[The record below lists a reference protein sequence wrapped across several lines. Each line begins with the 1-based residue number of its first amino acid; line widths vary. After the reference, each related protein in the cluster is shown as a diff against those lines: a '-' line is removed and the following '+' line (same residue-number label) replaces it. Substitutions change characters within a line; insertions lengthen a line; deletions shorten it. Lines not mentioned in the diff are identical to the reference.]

1 MYVLKYGFMLK
12 PTFVYV
18 FVKVKHDSEIK
29 TLNFGTLLNLL
40 SFFLF
45 PLCSDVPVLFLSQ
58 ENDEVND
65 SSKETQGQM

>member
-1 MYVLKYGFMLK
+1 MYVLGYGFMLK
-12 PTFVYV
+12 TTFVHV

-29 TLNFGTLLNLL
+29 PLNFGTLLNLL